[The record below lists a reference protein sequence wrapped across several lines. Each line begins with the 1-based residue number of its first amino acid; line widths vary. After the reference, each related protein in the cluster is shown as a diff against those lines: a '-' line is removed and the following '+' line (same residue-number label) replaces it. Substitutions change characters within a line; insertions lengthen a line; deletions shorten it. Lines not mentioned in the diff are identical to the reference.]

1 MVHLG
6 TGGRHPAANERAAA
20 QKEPGSCILAASPSG
35 TNCKPW
41 TNIVAPRTLAPE
53 TAVGAVNKPFAQH
66 RHEISRIEA
75 FSDAVFAFAVT
86 LLVVSLEVP
95 KTFNELMAAM
105 SGFLAFAI
113 CFTLLFQ
120 VWWRHHTFFRRY
132 GLEDAFTI
140 AMTGCLLFVV
150 LFYVYPLKFV
160 FTIVVKQFTGGEFIL
175 HRPDGTS
182 EPIMADAQAPR
193 LMQVY
198 GLAVIA
204 VFTVFALL
212 YLHAYRKRSEL
223 KLTPCEALLTKE
235 SVLSNLGIALIGVLS
250 ISIATVGGPRWVPI
264 SGFSYALIGFWEWG
278 LGTWESRQR
287 RRLG

>member
-1 MVHLG
+1 
-6 TGGRHPAANERAAA
+6 
-20 QKEPGSCILAASPSG
+20 
-35 TNCKPW
+35 
-41 TNIVAPRTLAPE
+41 
-53 TAVGAVNKPFAQH
+53 
-66 RHEISRIEA
+66 
-75 FSDAVFAFAVT
+75 
-86 LLVVSLEVP
+86 
-95 KTFNELMAAM
+95 
-105 SGFLAFAI
+105 
-113 CFTLLFQ
+113 
-120 VWWRHHTFFRRY
+120 
-132 GLEDAFTI
+132 
-140 AMTGCLLFVV
+140 V